1 MNSKYFY
8 ASVLA
13 AHSSSTLDGFRQR
26 EVRFYMDLF
35 SNWVFVKIN
44 SEPFPL
50 HNTQIMRSLENM
62 VRLGLIKKLAR
73 KNPPRYK
80 LTRAGLIKLIN
91 DLVSLPLGD
100 SYSDFFFVY
109 QFIVNYKARIIDLLN
124 QDSLHFSKANFL
136 DIEFLMDERK
146 YLQRQMEL
154 VEYEVRHI
162 KERISESEKSIALFR
177 EMKADKIDSAKIF
190 KAIELKYPYELNNQK
205 RLSQLLHEIPEPL
218 REREMTD
225 ANQNRVN
232 LFWKP
237 KLQHLESFGHI
248 LSDLSHPKTASKNQ
262 RGVGQKN

>member
-13 AHSSSTLDGFRQR
+13 AHSSSMLDGFRQR

-50 HNTQIMRSLENM
+50 HNTQVMRSLQNM
-62 VRLGLIKKLAR
+62 VRLGLAKKMGR

-80 LTRAGLIKLIN
+80 LTRAGLIQTLN
-91 DLVSLPLGD
+91 DLVALPLND
-100 SYSDFFFVY
+100 SYSEFFFVY
-109 QFIVNYKARIIDLLN
+109 QFIVNYKSRIIDLLN
-124 QDSLHFSKANFL
+124 QDSKHFTKSNSL
-136 DIEFLMDERK
+136 DVEFLMDEKK
-146 YLQRQMEL
+146 YLHRQLEL
-154 VEYEVRHI
+154 VNHEIRHL
-162 KERISESEKSIALFR
+162 KERIVDSEKSIALFM
-177 EMKADKIDSAKIF
+177 EMKANMIDSKKIF
-190 KAIELKYPYELNNQK
+190 KMIETKYPYELNNQK
-205 RLSQLLHEIPEPL
+205 RLSQLLQEIPEPL
-218 REREMTD
+218 REREITE

-248 LSDLSHPKTASKNQ
+248 LKSLEHTKTLEKKAK
-262 RGVGQKN
+262 KIDF